1 MSLLQSLKS
10 IRQKSQKRI
19 GRGYGSGKGGHTSTR
34 GSKGQK
40 SRTKNIPLW
49 FEGGQLPLVKRVPMW
64 RGKGRLKPLKPAVA
78 VTLSDLDQ
86 LDTDVI
92 TLDSLKLA
100 KIVSKRCSKAKIIA
114 TGSVK
119 RALTIQ
125 GIQVSQEARKRIE
138 AAGGTVAE

>member
-10 IRQKSQKRI
+10 TKEKSDKRI
-19 GRGYGSGKGGHTSTR
+19 GRGYGSGKGGHNSSR
-34 GSKGQK
+34 GTKGQK
-40 SRTKNIPLW
+40 ARTKNVPLW
-49 FEGGQLPLVKRVPMW
+49 FEGGQLPMIKRVPMW
-64 RGKGRLKPLKPAVA
+64 RGKGRLKALKPSVT

-86 LDTDVI
+86 LGADVI

-100 KIVSKRCSKAKIIA
+100 KVVSKKCSRAKIIA

-119 RALTIQ
+119 RKLTIQ
-125 GIQVSQEARKRIE
+125 GLKVSQEARKRIE